1 MGKDLGDA
9 LGMATEWKE
18 RLQQVVFH
26 KAGESWRAGI
36 GGQKE
41 ERRSPPWFLGVQGP
55 VHAQGLMLL
64 LFFIIEF

>member
-9 LGMATEWKE
+9 LGMATEWEE

-41 ERRSPPWFLGVQGP
+41 ERRSPP
-55 VHAQGLMLL
+55 
-64 LFFIIEF
+64 